1 LIIAYKRRQSQS
13 FLYTSASSYIAL
25 SSYNGLSHSSYVP
38 CTNIISCIDFDI
50 AHYSLPRIGSLLHSL
65 FFCIELSLLLLIGL
79 LSLCDLTLSLFLPA
93 LKLFSTLLLS
103 CLSLFL
109 FFFLEKIELSHFL
122 LFSQFCCHNS
132 FSFFRIKIVISVQ
145 TRHRK
150 LTLRYETSWNRCKLL
165 SLAVHL
171 NREISKANTIIGRL
185 MLALPLHL
193 SVAIE
198 LLL

>member
-1 LIIAYKRRQSQS
+1 MIIAYKRRQSQS

-25 SSYNGLSHSSYVP
+25 SSYHGLSHSSYVP

-50 AHYSLPRIGSLLHSL
+50 AHYSLPRIGSLLHSFL
-65 FFCIELSLLLLIGL
+65 LCIELSLLLLIGL

-93 LKLFSTLLLS
+93 LKLFSALLLS

-109 FFFLEKIELSHFL
+109 FFFLEKVELPHFL
-122 LFSQFCCHNS
+122 LLGKFCSHHS
-132 FSFFRIKIVISVQ
+132 FSFFGIKIVISIL
-145 TRHRK
+145 TRHGK
-150 LTLRYETSWNRCKLL
+150 LTLRDEATWNGCELL

-171 NREISKANTIIGRL
+171 NREFTKANTIIGRL

-193 SVAIE
+193 RVAIE